1 MKKKIQGSQL
11 INRLQNHALGKNKM
25 SATQVKAADILLSK
39 ILSDAPKEL
48 SGPGGKDLFPFNSVK
63 IELVGD

>member
-1 MKKKIQGSQL
+1 
-11 INRLQNHALGKNKM
+11 M